1 MEIPPDPNAP
11 CILVVD
17 DDAAMRA
24 LIEAYLAKA
33 GYRTQTAADGR
44 EALRRLAAELPTAM
58 ILDLHMPRMD
68 GFGLLREMKKLGL
81 LQRTPTLVLTAS
93 GQAGVVMEAVQL
105 GARDYL
111 AKPFEEAML
120 LSRISRLLRPSMPGR
135 QG

>member
-1 MEIPPDPNAP
+1 METPPDPNAP
-11 CILVVD
+11 CVLVVD

-24 LIEAYLAKA
+24 LIEAYLAKV

-120 LSRISRLLRPSMPGR
+120 LSRISRLLRPSTPGR
-135 QG
+135 QR